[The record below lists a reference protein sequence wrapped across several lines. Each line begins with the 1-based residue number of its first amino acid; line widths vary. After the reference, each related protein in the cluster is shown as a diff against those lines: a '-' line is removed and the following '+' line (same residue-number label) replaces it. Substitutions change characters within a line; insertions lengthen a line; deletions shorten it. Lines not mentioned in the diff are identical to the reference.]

1 MGAYNPHLEVP
12 HIKVD
17 KTNHKFWIDKHK
29 KEGEKMAKR
38 RSVEPA
44 PGTHTPIP
52 AGYTTFERIMTAGQV
67 KRKKKD
73 MTSTGFGTDSKFEYT
88 RPSKKKII

>member
-12 HIKVD
+12 HLQMN
-17 KTNHKFWIDKHK
+17 KTTHTFWIDKHK
-29 KEGEKMAKR
+29 KEGEKLSKR

-52 AGYTTFERIMTAGQV
+52 AGYTTFERIMTADQTN
-67 KRKKKD
+67 RKKRD
-73 MTSTGFGTDSKFEYT
+73 LSHTGFGTDAKF
-88 RPSKKKII
+88 